1 MKPILLQPGALLLAL
16 NLIGFNALA
25 APDIRVL
32 VDVSG
37 SMKTTDP
44 QNLRIPAL
52 KLLAELLPAN
62 ATAGIW
68 VFDQKVVPLMPVATV
83 TPQWKQKARASA
95 AKIHSRG
102 LFTHIEAALAAAS
115 RDWSSGKA
123 AEASFCWQGR

>member
-95 AKIHSRG
+95 AKIH
-102 LFTHIEAALAAAS
+102 
-115 RDWSSGKA
+115 
-123 AEASFCWQGR
+123 

>member
-52 KLLAELLPAN
+52 KLLAELLL
-62 ATAGIW
+62 G
-68 VFDQKVVPLMPVATV
+68 V
-83 TPQWKQKARASA
+83 
-95 AKIHSRG
+95 
-102 LFTHIEAALAAAS
+102 
-115 RDWSSGKA
+115 
-123 AEASFCWQGR
+123 